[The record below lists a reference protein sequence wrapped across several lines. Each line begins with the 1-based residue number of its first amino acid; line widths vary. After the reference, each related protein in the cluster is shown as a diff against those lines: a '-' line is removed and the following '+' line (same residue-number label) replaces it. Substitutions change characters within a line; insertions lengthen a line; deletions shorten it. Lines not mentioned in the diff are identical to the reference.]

1 MGCPSRARA
10 GRAAGSGLDLGA
22 VEQPGEHHRMRGP
35 AQLSLARAMW
45 VSVSLRPGTSGRQY
59 STTRYR
65 PACSNATRSE
75 RAAIWL
81 STGSMRG
88 SSTPEWGDQQRQ
100 PDRREA
106 VEDRAVLGSDVPAGD
121 HQHVVAQT
129 EPIQHSEGVRL
140 DRRNGSV
147 ARLNT
152 WIGVTSGWKS
162 RWRTRSWTAA
172 SSGMSPRG
180 SSWRSC
186 RTGGAHSSRSPA
198 DSRSRG
204 SVYRSRSRN
213 MLLSCADADFTC
225 SRRRIKLSASFRLS
239 VVDQSSAKIE
249 RVFDTSRAPGAAS
262 GRNARLGCPD
272 AISGEP
278 RWSCGHAAWLAAVAV
293 ARHGRGREPRSTH
306 LAVALP
312 VAGHHRGRAM
322 TEPLEQ
328 APVWVRVLAT
338 PSPRAG
344 RDARRRLAEIA
355 KWRRGEPS
363 RVMTFPRDRP

>member
-121 HQHVVAQT
+121 HQHVVAQA
-129 EPIQHSEGVRL
+129 EPVKVLQHGEGVRL
-140 DRRNGSV
+140 DDRQERVGGAVEHLDRGHVGLEEPVADQELNGV
-147 ARLNT
+147 LIRHE
-152 WIGVTSGWKS
+152 
-162 RWRTRSWTAA
+162 R
-172 SSGMSPRG
+172 PRG
-180 SSWRSC
+180 LHGK
-186 RTGGAHSSRSPA
+186 TVEQVAHTIGAVQGAPDDVVEFTDRDPA
-198 DSRSRG
+198 IR
-204 SVYRSRSRN
+204 
-213 MLLSCADADFTC
+213 LLSCADAEFTC
-225 SRRRIKLSASFRLS
+225 SRWRIKLSAS
-239 VVDQSSAKIE
+239 
-249 RVFDTSRAPGAAS
+249 
-262 GRNARLGCPD
+262 LGCR
-272 AISGEP
+272 AAH
-278 RWSCGHAAWLAAVAV
+278 RRGHAAPIAWSRRCSGRAPTRPVELADFPVDERRDLGDQVVGLPGEPTARVWL
-293 ARHGRGREPRSTH
+293 
-306 LAVALP
+306 LAV
-312 VAGHHRGRAM
+312 M
-322 TEPLEQ
+322 DD
-328 APVWVRVLAT
+328 RVSLVCD
-338 PSPRAG
+338 S
-344 RDARRRLAEIA
+344 
-355 KWRRGEPS
+355 
-363 RVMTFPRDRP
+363 